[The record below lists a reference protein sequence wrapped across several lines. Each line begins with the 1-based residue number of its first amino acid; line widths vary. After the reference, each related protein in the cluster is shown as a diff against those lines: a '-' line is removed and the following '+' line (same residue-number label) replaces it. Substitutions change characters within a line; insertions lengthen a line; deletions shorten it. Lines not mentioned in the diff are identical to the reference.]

1 MGEEADVQESR
12 GGTRGFSA
20 EEGRLKSVYVCVRR
34 KYLDEGEGRTET

>member
-20 EEGRLKSVYVCVRR
+20 EEGEAEVSVCVCAS
-34 KYLDEGEGRTET
+34 EVSG